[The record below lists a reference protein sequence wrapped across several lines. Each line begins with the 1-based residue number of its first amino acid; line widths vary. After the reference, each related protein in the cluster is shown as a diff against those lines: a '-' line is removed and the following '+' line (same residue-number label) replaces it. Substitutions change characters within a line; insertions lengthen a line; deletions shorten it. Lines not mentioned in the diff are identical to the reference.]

1 MSEDLPA
8 WRRGQLGKSGRREK
22 LRSLHDDGLYY
33 WKPGVLCYFIT
44 VSFGRNCLLLYFFF
58 GRSYGHFRR
67 RRGGNW
73 LENLAKHRARRLV
86 YYVLLSVREEID
98 CSESTEIARG
108 GHDTPKTREA
118 MEP

>member
-1 MSEDLPA
+1 V
-8 WRRGQLGKSGRREK
+8 
-22 LRSLHDDGLYY
+22 YY
-33 WKPGVLCYFIT
+33 VI
-44 VSFGRNCLLLYFFF
+44 LLLYLLAETVCYSIFFF